1 MKNPAMRFPKR
12 GDLIADSIKQWIVRD
27 KMRPGDR
34 LPSEKQLTEK
44 YQVGKA
50 SVREALKSLEV
61 QGLIRTATGPTGGS
75 FVAEVTETRILNHL
89 QSYFFFKDVTATHVY
104 EVRRSVEP
112 TLARHIAEIA
122 DEKLLR
128 KLADNIQ
135 ASQGAIRTREDWQRH
150 QQTHIEFHDLLA
162 DGASN
167 PMLCIHCKFI
177 NLTIRH
183 IVRSR
188 ESPQQREII
197 QANRIWHEKI
207 YDAIATRD
215 MNRAENL
222 MRDHIVELENAY
234 KIGKPQL
241 TNHLHLETQDPD
253 RLSALSGLP

>member
-1 MKNPAMRFPKR
+1 MRFPKR

-61 QGLIRTATGPTGGS
+61 QGLIRTTTGPTGGS
-75 FVAEVTETRILNHL
+75 FIAEVTEARILNHL
-89 QSYFFFKDVTATHVY
+89 QSYFFFKDVTATQVY

-128 KLADNIQ
+128 KLADNVQ
-135 ASQGAIRTREDWQRH
+135 ASQGAVQTREDWQRH
-150 QQTHIEFHDLLA
+150 QQIHIEFHDLLA
-162 DGASN
+162 DGATN

-177 NLTIRH
+177 NRTIRH

-197 QANRIWHEKI
+197 QNNRVWHEKI
-207 YDAIATRD
+207 YEAIAKRNLNST
-215 MNRAENL
+215 ETL
-222 MRDHIVELENAY
+222 MREHIVELEDAY
-234 KIGKPQL
+234 KVSKPQL

-253 RLSALSGLP
+253 RLSALPELP